1 MAALPVEK
9 ILEHDQVYLD
19 KGQYNYKYASG
30 IEKKEERRLSDGS
43 VEGSYSYVDDKGV
56 LQMVKYSAGV
66 GGFRV
71 RTIVLS
77 TKHTYMSK
85 NYS

>member
-9 ILEHDQVYLD
+9 ILEHDQVHLD
-19 KGQYNYKYASG
+19 KGEYNYKYASG

-43 VEGSYSYVDDKGV
+43 VEGSYSYLDDQGV
-56 LQMVKYSAGV
+56 LQTVKYTAGV

-71 RTIVLS
+71 NSLCS
-77 TKHTYMSK
+77 YMFSFHV
-85 NYS
+85 YLQ